1 MTISQNDIFLWEKFK
16 ETCKKIKNTA
26 QHVDIEKIAK
36 KNIKT
41 KENFKNYKQNIKNT
55 FLSSNTGNFLL
66 KKDLTLGIDKNSD
79 KKLKKGEFKIDYK
92 LDLHGFT
99 IDKAYNALVELFKHA
114 ELNNFKCLLIIT
126 GKGLHSKD
134 KTIKTSI
141 IEWFSE
147 PFFANKIIKYTDAN
161 KKDGGSG
168 ALYVLLRN
176 K

>member
-1 MTISQNDIFLWEKFK
+1 M
-16 ETCKKIKNTA
+16 
-26 QHVDIEKIAK
+26 
-36 KNIKT
+36 
-41 KENFKNYKQNIKNT
+41 
-55 FLSSNTGNFLL
+55 
-66 KKDLTLGIDKNSD
+66 
-79 KKLKKGEFKIDYK
+79 
-92 LDLHGFT
+92 
-99 IDKAYNALVELFKHA
+99 ELFKHA